1 MNFFNLNFLFFFIL
15 YSQKYPDFINYVD
28 QELQEMKCCVCAVD
42 LEKNRIVISNP
53 CSHFLCPDC
62 AAELIRN
69 WELDG
74 RKKKCPMCRTIL
86 QEDYFNKPFA
96 CNMTKIDSTAVFLW
110 IPKGV
115 YLKSNYEQ
123 DLLQHLTNN
132 DLHMAFASAFMLDRL
147 PNPLDQSFSKEWEEY
162 YCKRMT
168 DMYCSCCKIK
178 IEIDLLFMA
187 KCGHFFCTICSS
199 FMQSKE
205 REDSTL
211 KCTECFQNI
220 ESDELPLIFMR
231 PV

>member
-1 MNFFNLNFLFFFIL
+1 MDTVNELFHSKLPHFFYFIQSEIPRFHQL
-15 YSQKYPDFINYVD
+15 CGSGITRN
-28 QELQEMKCCVCAVD
+28 EMLCLCSGYG
-42 LEKNRIVISNP
+42 KNRLVISNP

-123 DLLQHLTNN
+123 DLLQYLTKN

-162 YCKRMT
+162 YYKRMT

-187 KCGHFFCTICSS
+187 KCGHFFCTI
-199 FMQSKE
+199 
-205 REDSTL
+205 
-211 KCTECFQNI
+211 
-220 ESDELPLIFMR
+220 
-231 PV
+231 